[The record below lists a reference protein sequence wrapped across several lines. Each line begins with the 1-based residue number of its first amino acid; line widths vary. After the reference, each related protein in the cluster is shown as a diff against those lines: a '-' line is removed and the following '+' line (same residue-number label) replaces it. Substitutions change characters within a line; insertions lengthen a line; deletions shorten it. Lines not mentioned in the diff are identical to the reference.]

1 MTTAMIAQQAIDDF
15 LRQKIQI
22 TIEQKQKKAK
32 DSFTQDDIQK
42 IHDEYERETWLNKV
56 AKNVDKLFLNVSH
69 VAKLTHSSS
78 QAMSLRDSNQSNS
91 YPYLITTQTLDNHFL
106 DSGYSDAK
114 VAPIAEFL
122 SYQVADMD
130 KQLGELLAED
140 EAHFANVSD
149 NVEQRQYWSSQIKQ
163 AYQPQT
169 IRSHVLAKQIYI
181 PVGDSYHLVSPMYSS
196 SIAHEIALAVKYANN
211 KDNPAKLARKQQIYL
226 AQPYIAYPNVA
237 TLGITKSNHQNVS
250 ALNGQRGGLLYLLP
264 TLPPK
269 WETNPNPPTSIKQ
282 LLQLGYSRRLFS
294 QVQYLLSVFKENKL
308 FINHERKLLLKEL
321 IEDIVYKI
329 FDEIMLIRH
338 SQPSGWAENR
348 SMPMYLRLLLDPQ
361 ILQNQQ
367 FSQPEITAF
376 FDEFKLDIVQWISK
390 GIGDD
395 IRTKSLE
402 NLWLK
407 IMSPIMQEFYQTLK
421 AE

>member
-122 SYQVADMD
+122 SYRVADMD

-226 AQPYIAYPNVA
+226 AQPYIAYPD
-237 TLGITKSNHQNVS
+237 T
-250 ALNGQRGGLLYLLP
+250 Y
-264 TLPPK
+264 
-269 WETNPNPPTSIKQ
+269 
-282 LLQLGYSRRLFS
+282 
-294 QVQYLLSVFKENKL
+294 
-308 FINHERKLLLKEL
+308 
-321 IEDIVYKI
+321 
-329 FDEIMLIRH
+329 
-338 SQPSGWAENR
+338 
-348 SMPMYLRLLLDPQ
+348 
-361 ILQNQQ
+361 
-367 FSQPEITAF
+367 
-376 FDEFKLDIVQWISK
+376 
-390 GIGDD
+390 
-395 IRTKSLE
+395 
-402 NLWLK
+402 
-407 IMSPIMQEFYQTLK
+407 
-421 AE
+421 

>member
-1 MTTAMIAQQAIDDF
+1 MTTAKIAQQAIDDF
-15 LRQKIQI
+15 LHQKIQT
-22 TIEQKQKKAK
+22 TIEQKQRKAK
-32 DSFTQDDIQK
+32 DSFTQEDIQK
-42 IHDEYERETWLNKV
+42 IHGEYERETWLNKV
-56 AKNVDKLFLNVSH
+56 AENVDKLFLNVSH

-78 QAMSLRDSNQSNS
+78 QAMSLRDSNQSDS
-91 YPYLITTQTLDNHFL
+91 YPYLITTQTLDSHFL

-122 SYQVADMD
+122 SYRVADMD

-140 EAHFANVSD
+140 ESHFANISD

-211 KDNPAKLARKQQIYL
+211 KDNPAKLARKQQTNFE
-226 AQPYIAYPNVA
+226 QPYIAYPNVA

-250 ALNGQRGGLLYLLP
+250 ALNGQRRGFLYLFP

-269 WETNPNPPTSIKQ
+269 WQANPNPPTSIEQ
-282 LLQLGYSRRLFS
+282 LLQLSYSGRLFS
-294 QVQYLLSVFKENKL
+294 QVEYLIKVFKENKL

-338 SQPSGWAENR
+338 SQPSGWTENL
-348 SMPMYLRLLLDPQ
+348 SMPMYLRLLLDPK
-361 ILQNQQ
+361 ILHTQQ

-376 FDEFKLDIVQWISK
+376 FDEFKLEIAKWISL
-390 GIGDD
+390 GINDE

-402 NLWLK
+402 SLWLK
-407 IMSPIMQEFYQTLK
+407 IISPMMQEFYQTLK